1 MKKKVYFILTS
12 VIQIIVSIAIIA
24 TAEKIAQTQ
33 LDSLEQIYAGFPA
46 DFQERMRKMLENG
59 GRFIVSIPA
68 IISLIMNT
76 VILREAVTNNIL
88 KKKGKLIALS
98 LVCLLA
104 TENAIILILSLLNI
118 IILALL
124 KRKNPED
131 FPEKQ
136 KKEIPAVEYKE
147 ATKKEMIFALVVL
160 IVYFSQFILASII
173 NLETFIQRL
182 IVQILVDVVI
192 LVLVILCFKD
202 KLKRDLKLFKE
213 NAKAY
218 LQYILPKIGIIYL
231 LFLLVS
237 IVSTLISK
245 EASSVNQ
252 ETLET
257 LPKWYMAPMAIIW
270 APIVEELIFRG
281 IFRRFIKN
289 NTIFIIVSGAI
300 FGVLHTIGE
309 ASLANI
315 IIMAMPYAV
324 LGGGWAYLYAKTD
337 NITNNI
343 LAHSFQNTL
352 ATLLSLMIM

>member
-1 MKKKVYFILTS
+1 MKKKVYFILVS
-12 VIQIIVSIAIIA
+12 VIQIILSIVIIA
-24 TAEKIAQTQ
+24 TAERIAQTQ
-33 LDSLEQIYAGFPA
+33 LDSLEQIYAEFPIE
-46 DFQERMRKMLENG
+46 FQQRMKSMLENG
-59 GRFIVSIPA
+59 GKFIVSIPA
-68 IISLIMNT
+68 IITIIMN
-76 VILREAVTNNIL
+76 VLILIEAVKNNIL
-88 KKKGKLIALS
+88 KKKGKLIGLSIGCFLVAENTILS
-98 LVCLLA
+98 LLA
-104 TENAIILILSLLNI
+104 LLNI

-124 KRKNPED
+124 KRKNTED
-131 FPEKQ
+131 SPKKE
-136 KKEIPAVEYKE
+136 KKEIPIVEYK
-147 ATKKEMIFALVVL
+147 ASTKKEMIFALVVL
-160 IVYFSQFILASII
+160 MVYCSQFVLASII
-173 NLETFIQRL
+173 NLNTLTQKI
-182 IVQILVDVVI
+182 IVQIIMDVII
-192 LVLVILCFKD
+192 LVAVIICFKD

-218 LQYILPKIGIIYL
+218 IQYILPKEGIIYL
-231 LFLLVS
+231 LFILVS
-237 IVSTLISK
+237 ILSMVISQ

-270 APIVEELIFRG
+270 APIVEEVIFRG
-281 IFRRFIKN
+281 VLRRFIKN
-289 NTIFIIVSGAI
+289 NTLFIIASGII

-343 LAHSFQNTL
+343 LAHAFQNTL

>member
-33 LDSLEQIYAGFPA
+33 LDLLEQIYAGFPA

-76 VILREAVTNNIL
+76 LILREAVTNNIL

-98 LVCLLA
+98 LVCLFV
-104 TENAIILILSLLNI
+104 TENAIVLILSLLNI

-136 KKEIPAVEYKE
+136 KKEIPAVEYKA

-160 IVYFSQFILASII
+160 IVYFLQFLLASII
-173 NLETFIQRL
+173 NLETFTQRL

-237 IVSTLISK
+237 IVSMLISK

-343 LAHSFQNTL
+343 LAHSFQNAL

>member
-1 MKKKVYFILTS
+1 MKKKVYFILVS
-12 VIQIIVSIAIIA
+12 VIQIILSIAIIA

-33 LDSLEQIYAGFPA
+33 LDSFEQVYAEFPIE
-46 DFQERMRKMLENG
+46 FQQRMKSMLENG
-59 GRFIVSIPA
+59 GEILVAIPG
-68 IISLIMNT
+68 IITLILNSLILKET
-76 VILREAVTNNIL
+76 IKNNIL

-98 LVCLLA
+98 IVGVLIS
-104 TENAIILILSLLNI
+104 ENIIVSMISLLNI

-131 FPEKQ
+131 FPENK

-147 ATKKEMIFALVVL
+147 ATKKEMIFALVAL

-173 NLETFIQRL
+173 NLNTLTQKI
-182 IVQILVDVVI
+182 IVQTIMDVIILVAVI
-192 LVLVILCFKD
+192 ICFKD

-218 LQYILPKIGIIYL
+218 LQYILPKVGIIYL
-231 LFLLVS
+231 LMLLVS
-237 IVSTLISK
+237 IISMLISQ

-252 ETLET
+252 ESLEA
-257 LPKWYMAPMAIIW
+257 LPKWYLAPMAIIW

-281 IFRRFIKN
+281 VFRRFIKN
-289 NTIFIIVSGAI
+289 NTIFIISSGVI

-309 ASLANI
+309 ASLVNV

-343 LAHSFQNTL
+343 LAHAFQNTL